1 MDKVSVFARFVAKE
15 DRADELVA
23 AFDDLFAQVEKEPGT
38 EVYVLN
44 RSGKDPNEFF
54 FYELYTDADALGA
67 HGTSEVMGKAMEQL
81 KELLA
86 SSELVFGAP
95 VRAKGVAL

>member
-15 DRADELVA
+15 DRIDELLSV
-23 AFDDLFAQVEKEPGT
+23 FDGLFAQAEQEAGT
-38 EVYVLN
+38 ELYVLN

-67 HGTSEVMGKAMEQL
+67 HGTSDVMGKAMEQL
-81 KELLA
+81 KELLV
-86 SSELVFGAP
+86 SSELVFGSP
-95 VRAKGVAL
+95 VRGKGVTL